1 MDSGIKTWKELFEI
15 VCGLVTIFSL
25 LGIWY
30 SYTFSKK
37 QIHFSTINKCINDF
51 RDLIRNI
58 DLNTEKAGFQYI
70 DLVNEEFFYLE
81 KGYLPLEISIEWI
94 DGMIDH
100 LPFITVDGTFRGN
113 NKIRYFETELSTNVL
128 MYEYPR
134 VYKTIKLT
142 ELIDFEKIYLIPVS
156 DENLKMRRLERNK
169 LILFM
174 ISNLDLSK
182 SKKRRARKILRKI

>member
-1 MDSGIKTWKELFEI
+1 MDSGINTWKEIFEI

-25 LGIWY
+25 IGIWY

-100 LPFITVDGTFRGN
+100 LPFITADGTFRGN

-128 MYEYPR
+128 IYEYPR